1 MALERIENL
10 LSIKKGYF
18 FILLLITIDLIS
30 KLMAEQYLE
39 FGQSVSLIPI
49 LDFFL
54 VYNSGIAFSIL
65 DINNKL
71 LSFGLSIL
79 GVLIVGY
86 LNSLYRVQESSIY
99 QVTFILIISGA
110 MGNILD
116 RLVDGVVTD
125 FLYLHIGNISF
136 FVFNLAD
143 AFISIGAALFF
154 IMEFKK
160 YLYNSEP

>member
-1 MALERIENL
+1 MVLERIENL

-18 FILLLITIDLIS
+18 FILLLITLDLIS

-39 FGQSVSLIPI
+39 FGQSVPLIPI

-65 DINNKL
+65 DINNKM

-79 GVLIVGY
+79 GLLIVGY
-86 LNSLYRVQESSIY
+86 LNALYRVQESSIY

>member
-1 MALERIENL
+1 MVPERIENL

-18 FILLLITIDLIS
+18 FILLLITLDLIS

-39 FGQSVSLIPI
+39 FGQSVPLIPI

-86 LNSLYRVQESSIY
+86 LNSLYRAQESSIY

-125 FLYLHIGNISF
+125 FLYLHIGNTSF

>member
-18 FILLLITIDLIS
+18 FILLLITLDLIS

-39 FGQSVSLIPI
+39 FGQSVPLIPI

-79 GVLIVGY
+79 GLLIVGY
-86 LNSLYRVQESSIY
+86 LNSLYRVQKSSIY

-125 FLYLHIGNISF
+125 FLYLHIGNMSF

>member
-1 MALERIENL
+1 MVLERTENL
-10 LSIKKGYF
+10 LSVKKGYF
-18 FILLLITIDLIS
+18 FILLLITLDLIS
-30 KLMAEQYLE
+30 KLIAEQYLE
-39 FGQSVSLIPI
+39 FGQSVPLIPI

-71 LSFGLSIL
+71 LSFGISIL

-125 FLYLHIGNISF
+125 FLYLHIGNTSF

>member
-1 MALERIENL
+1 
-10 LSIKKGYF
+10 
-18 FILLLITIDLIS
+18 
-30 KLMAEQYLE
+30 MAEQYLE
-39 FGQSVSLIPI
+39 FGQSVPLIPI

-65 DINNKL
+65 DINNKM

-79 GVLIVGY
+79 GLLIVGY
-86 LNSLYRVQESSIY
+86 LNALYRVQKSSID

>member
-1 MALERIENL
+1 MVPERIENL

-18 FILLLITIDLIS
+18 FILLLITLDLIS

-39 FGQSVSLIPI
+39 FGQSVPLIPI

-79 GVLIVGY
+79 GLLIVGY

-125 FLYLHIGNISF
+125 FLYLHIGNMSF

>member
-1 MALERIENL
+1 
-10 LSIKKGYF
+10 
-18 FILLLITIDLIS
+18 
-30 KLMAEQYLE
+30 MAEQYLE
-39 FGQSVSLIPI
+39 FGQSVPLIPI
-49 LDFFL
+49 LDFLL

-65 DINNKL
+65 DINNKM

-79 GVLIVGY
+79 GLLIVGY
-86 LNSLYRVQESSIY
+86 LNALYRVQKSSID

>member
-18 FILLLITIDLIS
+18 YIFLLITIDLIS
-30 KLMAEQYLE
+30 KLIAEQYLE
-39 FGQSVSLIPI
+39 FGQSMPLIPI

-125 FLYLHIGNISF
+125 FLYLHIGNMSF

>member
-1 MALERIENL
+1 MVLERIENL

-18 FILLLITIDLIS
+18 FILLLITLDLMS

-39 FGQSVSLIPI
+39 FGQSVPLMPI

-65 DINNKL
+65 DINNKM

-79 GVLIVGY
+79 GLLIVVY
-86 LNSLYRVQESSIY
+86 LNALYRVQESSIY
-99 QVTFILIISGA
+99 QLTFILIISGA

-125 FLYLHIGNISF
+125 FLYLHIGSTSF

>member
-1 MALERIENL
+1 M
-10 LSIKKGYF
+10 LSSKKGYF
-18 FILLLITIDLIS
+18 FILLLIALDLIS

-39 FGQSVSLIPI
+39 FGQSVPLIPI

-65 DINNKL
+65 DINNKI

-79 GVLIVGY
+79 GLLIVGY
-86 LNSLYRVQESSIY
+86 LNALYRVQKSSIY
-99 QVTFILIISGA
+99 QVSFILIISGA

-116 RLVDGVVTD
+116 RLADGVVTD

-160 YLYNSEP
+160 ISL

>member
-18 FILLLITIDLIS
+18 FILLLITLDLIS

-39 FGQSVSLIPI
+39 FGQSVPLIPI

-65 DINNKL
+65 DINNKM

-79 GVLIVGY
+79 GLLIVGY
-86 LNSLYRVQESSIY
+86 LNALYRVQKSSIY

>member
-18 FILLLITIDLIS
+18 FILLLIVLDLIS

-65 DINNKL
+65 DVNNKM

-79 GVLIVGY
+79 GLLIVGY
-86 LNSLYRVQESSIY
+86 LNALYRVQKSSIY

>member
-1 MALERIENL
+1 M
-10 LSIKKGYF
+10 LSTKKGYF
-18 FILLLITIDLIS
+18 FILLLIILDLIS
-30 KLMAEQYLE
+30 KLIAEQYLE
-39 FGQSVSLIPI
+39 FGQSVPLIPI

-65 DINNKL
+65 DINNKM

-79 GVLIVGY
+79 GLLIVGY
-86 LNSLYRVQESSIY
+86 LNALYRVQKSLIY

-116 RLVDGVVTD
+116 RLADGVVTD

>member
-1 MALERIENL
+1 MVLERIENL

-18 FILLLITIDLIS
+18 FILLLITLDLIS

-39 FGQSVSLIPI
+39 FGQSVPLIPI

-79 GVLIVGY
+79 GLLIVGY
-86 LNSLYRVQESSIY
+86 LNALYRVQESSIY

>member
-1 MALERIENL
+1 
-10 LSIKKGYF
+10 
-18 FILLLITIDLIS
+18 
-30 KLMAEQYLE
+30 MAEQYLE
-39 FGQSVSLIPI
+39 FGQSVPLIPI

-65 DINNKL
+65 DINNKM
-71 LSFGLSIL
+71 LSLGLSIL
-79 GVLIVGY
+79 GLLIAGY
-86 LNSLYRVQESSIY
+86 LNALYRAQESSIY
-99 QVTFILIISGA
+99 QVSFILIISGA

-143 AFISIGAALFF
+143 AFISIGAVLFF

>member
-1 MALERIENL
+1 MVPERIENL

-18 FILLLITIDLIS
+18 FILLLITLDLIS

-39 FGQSVSLIPI
+39 FGQSVPLIPI

-125 FLYLHIGNISF
+125 FLYLHIGNMSF

>member
-1 MALERIENL
+1 
-10 LSIKKGYF
+10 
-18 FILLLITIDLIS
+18 
-30 KLMAEQYLE
+30 MAEQYLE
-39 FGQSVSLIPI
+39 FGQVIPLIPI
-49 LDFFL
+49 LDFLL

-65 DINNKL
+65 DINNKM

-79 GVLIVGY
+79 GLLIVGY
-86 LNSLYRVQESSIY
+86 LNALYRDQKSSIY

-143 AFISIGAALFF
+143 GFLSIGAALFF

>member
-18 FILLLITIDLIS
+18 YIFLLITIDLIS
-30 KLMAEQYLE
+30 KLIAEQYLE
-39 FGQSVSLIPI
+39 FGQSMPLIPI

-65 DINNKL
+65 DINNKI

-79 GVLIVGY
+79 GLLIVAY
-86 LNSLYRVQESSIY
+86 LNKLYRAQESSIH

-116 RLVDGVVTD
+116 RLEDGVVTD
-125 FLYLHIGNISF
+125 FLYLHIGSISF

-143 AFISIGAALFF
+143 AFISIGAALFL

-160 YLYNSEP
+160 YLYNSES

>member
-1 MALERIENL
+1 MVPERIENL

-18 FILLLITIDLIS
+18 FILLLITLDLIS
-30 KLMAEQYLE
+30 KLIAEQYLE
-39 FGQSVSLIPI
+39 FGQSVPLIPI

-125 FLYLHIGNISF
+125 FLYLHIGNMSF

>member
-18 FILLLITIDLIS
+18 YIFLLITIDLIS
-30 KLMAEQYLE
+30 KLIAEQYLE
-39 FGQSVSLIPI
+39 FGQAVPLIPI

-79 GVLIVGY
+79 GLLIVGY

-99 QVTFILIISGA
+99 QLTFILIISGA

-125 FLYLHIGNISF
+125 FLYLHIGNTSF

-143 AFISIGAALFF
+143 AFISIGAAIFF

>member
-1 MALERIENL
+1 L

-18 FILLLITIDLIS
+18 FILLLITLDLIS
-30 KLMAEQYLE
+30 KLIAEQYLE
-39 FGQSVSLIPI
+39 FGQSVPLIPI

-65 DINNKL
+65 DINNKM
-71 LSFGLSIL
+71 LSHGLSIL
-79 GVLIVGY
+79 GLLIVGY
-86 LNSLYRVQESSIY
+86 LNALYRVQESSIY
-99 QVTFILIISGA
+99 QVIFILIISGA

-143 AFISIGAALFF
+143 AFISIGAVLFF

>member
-1 MALERIENL
+1 MVLERTENL
-10 LSIKKGYF
+10 LSVKKGYF
-18 FILLLITIDLIS
+18 FILLLITLDLIS

-39 FGQSVSLIPI
+39 FGQSVPLIPI

-79 GVLIVGY
+79 GLLIVGY
-86 LNSLYRVQESSIY
+86 LNALYRVQESSIY

-125 FLYLHIGNISF
+125 FLYLHIGSTSF

>member
-1 MALERIENL
+1 MALERIEDL

-18 FILLLITIDLIS
+18 FILLLITLDLIS

-39 FGQSVSLIPI
+39 FGQSVPLIPI

-79 GVLIVGY
+79 GLLIVGY

-125 FLYLHIGNISF
+125 FLYLHIGNTSF

>member
-1 MALERIENL
+1 M
-10 LSIKKGYF
+10 LSH
-18 FILLLITIDLIS
+18 
-30 KLMAEQYLE
+30 
-39 FGQSVSLIPI
+39 
-49 LDFFL
+49 
-54 VYNSGIAFSIL
+54 
-65 DINNKL
+65 
-71 LSFGLSIL
+71 GLSIL
-79 GVLIVGY
+79 GLLIVGY
-86 LNSLYRVQESSIY
+86 LNALYRVQESSIY
-99 QVTFILIISGA
+99 QVIFILIISGA

-143 AFISIGAALFF
+143 AFISIGAVLFF

>member
-18 FILLLITIDLIS
+18 FILLLIVLDLIS

-65 DINNKL
+65 DINNKM

-79 GVLIVGY
+79 GLLIVGY
-86 LNSLYRVQESSIY
+86 LNALYRAQESSIY
-99 QVTFILIISGA
+99 QVIFILIISGA
-110 MGNILD
+110 MA
-116 RLVDGVVTD
+116 T
-125 FLYLHIGNISF
+125 
-136 FVFNLAD
+136 
-143 AFISIGAALFF
+143 
-154 IMEFKK
+154 
-160 YLYNSEP
+160 

>member
-18 FILLLITIDLIS
+18 YIFLLITIDLIS
-30 KLMAEQYLE
+30 KLIAEQYLE
-39 FGQSVSLIPI
+39 FGQSMPLIPI

-65 DINNKL
+65 DINNKI

-79 GVLIVGY
+79 GLLIVAY
-86 LNSLYRVQESSIY
+86 LNKLYRAQESSIH
-99 QVTFILIISGA
+99 QVTFILIMSGA

-116 RLVDGVVTD
+116 RLEDGVVTD

-143 AFISIGAALFF
+143 AFISIGAALFL

-160 YLYNSEP
+160 YLYNSES

>member
-1 MALERIENL
+1 MVPERIENL

-18 FILLLITIDLIS
+18 FILLLITLDLIS

-39 FGQSVSLIPI
+39 FGQSVPLIPI

-125 FLYLHIGNISF
+125 FLYLHIGNTSF

>member
-1 MALERIENL
+1 MVPERIENL

-18 FILLLITIDLIS
+18 FILLLITLDLIS
-30 KLMAEQYLE
+30 KLIAEQYLE
-39 FGQSVSLIPI
+39 FGQSVPLIPI

-71 LSFGLSIL
+71 LSFGISIL

-125 FLYLHIGNISF
+125 FLYLHIGNTSF

>member
-18 FILLLITIDLIS
+18 FILLLITLDLMS

-39 FGQSVSLIPI
+39 FGQSVPLIPI

-79 GVLIVGY
+79 GLLIVGY
-86 LNSLYRVQESSIY
+86 LNALYRVQESSIY
-99 QVTFILIISGA
+99 QATFILIISGA

-125 FLYLHIGNISF
+125 FLYLHIGSTSF

>member
-10 LSIKKGYF
+10 LSIKKGYS
-18 FILLLITIDLIS
+18 FILLLITLDLIS

-65 DINNKL
+65 DINNQM
-71 LSFGLSIL
+71 LSYGLSIL
-79 GVLIVGY
+79 GFLIVGY
-86 LNSLYRVQESSIY
+86 LNALYRVQESSIY

-125 FLYLHIGNISF
+125 FLYLHIGNTSF

>member
-18 FILLLITIDLIS
+18 FILLLITLDLIS

-39 FGQSVSLIPI
+39 FGQAVPLIPI

-125 FLYLHIGNISF
+125 FLYLHIGNTSF

>member
-1 MALERIENL
+1 MVPERIENL

-18 FILLLITIDLIS
+18 FILLLITLDLIS
-30 KLMAEQYLE
+30 KLIAEQYLE
-39 FGQSVSLIPI
+39 FGQSVPLIPI

-71 LSFGLSIL
+71 LSFGISIL

-125 FLYLHIGNISF
+125 FLYLHIGNMSF

>member
-1 MALERIENL
+1 MVPERIENL

-18 FILLLITIDLIS
+18 FILLLITLDLIS
-30 KLMAEQYLE
+30 KLIAEQYLE
-39 FGQSVSLIPI
+39 FGQSVPLIPI

-125 FLYLHIGNISF
+125 FLYLHIGNTSF

>member
-18 FILLLITIDLIS
+18 YIFLLITIDLIS
-30 KLMAEQYLE
+30 KLIAEQYLE
-39 FGQSVSLIPI
+39 FGQSMPLIPI

-86 LNSLYRVQESSIY
+86 FNSLYRVQESSIY

-125 FLYLHIGNISF
+125 FLYLHIGNMSF

>member
-1 MALERIENL
+1 MVPERIENL
-10 LSIKKGYF
+10 LIIKKGYF
-18 FILLLITIDLIS
+18 FILLLITLDLIS
-30 KLMAEQYLE
+30 KLIAEQYLE
-39 FGQSVSLIPI
+39 FGQSVPLIPI

-79 GVLIVGY
+79 GLLIVGY
-86 LNSLYRVQESSIY
+86 LNVLYRSQESSIHR
-99 QVTFILIISGA
+99 VTFILIISGA

-143 AFISIGAALFF
+143 AFISIGAALFL

>member
-1 MALERIENL
+1 MVLERIENL

-18 FILLLITIDLIS
+18 FILLLITLDLIS
-30 KLMAEQYLE
+30 KLMSEQYLE
-39 FGQSVSLIPI
+39 FGQSVPLIPI

-79 GVLIVGY
+79 GLLIVGY
-86 LNSLYRVQESSIY
+86 LNALYRVQESSIY

-125 FLYLHIGNISF
+125 FLYLHIGSTSF

>member
-1 MALERIENL
+1 
-10 LSIKKGYF
+10 
-18 FILLLITIDLIS
+18 
-30 KLMAEQYLE
+30 
-39 FGQSVSLIPI
+39 
-49 LDFFL
+49 
-54 VYNSGIAFSIL
+54 
-65 DINNKL
+65 
-71 LSFGLSIL
+71 
-79 GVLIVGY
+79 
-86 LNSLYRVQESSIY
+86 
-99 QVTFILIISGA
+99 

>member
-1 MALERIENL
+1 MVPERIENL

-18 FILLLITIDLIS
+18 FILLLITLDLIS

-39 FGQSVSLIPI
+39 FGQSVPLIPI

-86 LNSLYRVQESSIY
+86 LNSLYRAQESSIY

-125 FLYLHIGNISF
+125 FLYLHIGNMSF